1 MSAPLILEF
10 FEELQ
15 TTGDMNRYAQQVAE
29 RYLEGTLQRLLAQRQ
44 PRIREAALTAL
55 RLVGTM
61 ASNSC
66 VAGRLRDPVRPLRE
80 LAESALWAIWFRGDD
95 PEQGRELQ
103 QLSRLVA
110 ERDFETAIKGLD
122 SLIRRAPRFAEAYN
136 QRAIAYWRS
145 NDFRRAILDCERAV
159 RLNPC
164 HFGAL
169 SGMAQCYLSLNR
181 PVEALRHFRQAH
193 RINPNMEGLLES
205 IRALE
210 QFLREERRRRRDNP

>member
-1 MSAPLILEF
+1 MGVPLILAY
-10 FEELQ
+10 FEEMQ
-15 TTGDMNRYAQQVAE
+15 ATGDVGEFAQRVSQH
-29 RYLEGTLQRLLAQRQ
+29 YLEGTLQRLLVNRH

-61 ASNSC
+61 ASNTC

-95 PEQGRELQ
+95 PAQSQELQ
-103 QLSRLVA
+103 QLTRLLA
-110 ERDFETAIKGLD
+110 ERDYATAIKGLD

-136 QRAIAYWRS
+136 QRAIAYWKS
-145 NDFRRAILDCERAV
+145 NEFRKAVQDCERTV

-181 PVEALRHFRQAH
+181 PVEALRAFRQAH

-210 QFLREERRRRRDNP
+210 QFLREERRRRREGS